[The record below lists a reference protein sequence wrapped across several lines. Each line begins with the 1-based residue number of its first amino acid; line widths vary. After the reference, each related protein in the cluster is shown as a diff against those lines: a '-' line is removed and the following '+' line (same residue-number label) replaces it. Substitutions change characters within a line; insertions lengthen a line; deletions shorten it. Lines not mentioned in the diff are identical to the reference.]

1 MVGQLTVTKPS
12 RSDEILD
19 ADQQLMIAN
28 QIRSQFESMAPKRP
42 TKPSRSE
49 PDHQSAADNN
59 PSTDHDM
66 STATTEQNIPQL
78 DKLRSLLSQSQVL
91 IYSGDQG
98 AMVQEEFVETEYYKE
113 LVSIDKQHH
122 TTGSGFIRVVFK
134 EGSDSEENG
143 YDIDRF
149 GSGHGGG
156 DHQRPNFKSNP
167 ATNDWIPSAV

>member
-1 MVGQLTVTKPS
+1 MVGQWTVTKPS

-19 ADQQLMIAN
+19 ADQQLMIAH

-42 TKPSRSE
+42 TKPNRSE
-49 PDHQSAADNN
+49 PDHQSAAANN
-59 PSTDHDM
+59 PSTDDM
-66 STATTEQNIPQL
+66 STTTTEQNIPQL
-78 DKLRSLLSQSQVL
+78 DKLRSLLSQSQAL

-122 TTGSGFIRVVFK
+122 T
-134 EGSDSEENG
+134 EGSDSKENG
-143 YDIDRF
+143 YDIDQF

-167 ATNDWIPSAV
+167 ATNDWLPSAV